1 VRALLDEKKELKKT
15 ARDLREKFVFLN
27 VYCQSVKDEHEPRG
41 PEGPY
46 QFKDRSVPVVVIKK
60 FDGTTL
66 KQQLGW
72 GGGARQLAQIVDR
85 AVKDNGPVAP
95 PKALRPLLKSYEKA
109 QKALERKQIR
119 NAVRELQKVVK
130 DGQNQQKFK
139 DGMPDV
145 ALKAQEE
152 LDKLRKQ
159 GLSDL
164 EAIRAKVKDGGQ
176 DAAATKKALNRLR
189 REYGL
194 IDEIRDQIKELLKTL
209 DG

>member
-1 VRALLDEKKELKKT
+1 VRALLDDEKKLKKT

-27 VYCQSVKDEHEPRG
+27 VYCRSVKDEHDPRG

-72 GGGARQLAQIVDR
+72 GGGARQLAQIVEK

-95 PKALRPLLKSYEKA
+95 PKALRPLLKAYAKA
-109 QKALERKQIR
+109 ERALERRQVR
-119 NAVRELQKVVK
+119 SAVRELQKVVK
-130 DGQNQQKFK
+130 AAQDQKKFK
-139 DGMPDV
+139 DGVPDV
-145 ALKAQEE
+145 AVKARSA
-152 LDKLRKQ
+152 LDKLKSE
-159 GLSDL
+159 GLGRAEEAKASKKDL
-164 EAIRAKVKDGGQ
+164 I
-176 DAAATKKALNRLR
+176 RLR
-189 REYGL
+189 SDYGG
-194 IDEIRDQIKELLKTL
+194 IPEVRDRIKELLKKL

>member
-1 VRALLDEKKELKKT
+1 MRVLLDDQKKLKKT
-15 ARDLREKFVFLN
+15 AKDLREKFVFLN
-27 VYCQSVKDEHEPRG
+27 GYCKSVKDEHDPRG

-72 GGGARQLAQIVDR
+72 GGGAQQLAQIVEK

-95 PKALRPLLKSYEKA
+95 PKALRPLLTAYAKA
-109 QKALERKQIR
+109 EKALERKQVR
-119 NAVRELQKVVK
+119 NAVRELQKVVQGAQDQK
-130 DGQNQQKFK
+130 KFK

-145 ALKAQEE
+145 AVKAQTA
-152 LDKLRKQ
+152 LDKLKSE
-159 GLSDL
+159 GLARAEEAKASKKDLVRVRSDYSGIP
-164 EAIRAKVKDGGQ
+164 EVRDKV
-176 DAAATKKALNRLR
+176 
-189 REYGL
+189 
-194 IDEIRDQIKELLKTL
+194 KELLEKL